1 MTYPMNPIDEQNR
14 ECRRSEGDANAIPD
28 LSLLRS
34 SFAPSP
40 QPSAFWGVGG
50 VQASSKYFSHDLTID
65 VVGGILKSMLDYS
78 KIDSILRAL
87 VEPTRRQILERLS
100 RGPATVSQLA
110 EPFGMTFAAVLQ
122 HLQVLEACGLIRS
135 EKIGRVRTCRIEPGG
150 LAPLAD
156 WIAER
161 RIPAERH
168 LDRLG
173 EILAETDQSSPKV
186 QDQEK
191 DDQT

>member
-1 MTYPMNPIDEQNR
+1 
-14 ECRRSEGDANAIPD
+14 
-28 LSLLRS
+28 
-34 SFAPSP
+34 
-40 QPSAFWGVGG
+40 
-50 VQASSKYFSHDLTID
+50 
-65 VVGGILKSMLDYS
+65 MLNHS

-100 RGPATVSQLA
+100 NGPATVSQLA

-122 HLQVLEACGLIRS
+122 HLQALEACGLIRS

-173 EILAETDQSSPKV
+173 QILAEPDPSPKGQSPEN

-191 DDQT
+191 DEQQ

>member
-1 MTYPMNPIDEQNR
+1 V
-14 ECRRSEGDANAIPD
+14 A
-28 LSLLRS
+28 LRS
-34 SFAPSP
+34 SD
-40 QPSAFWGVGG
+40 GVG
-50 VQASSKYFSHDLTID
+50 VDPSLDLRSPEYFSPDLTI
-65 VVGGILKSMLDYS
+65 VASATILKSMLNYS
-78 KIDSILRAL
+78 EIDSILRAL

-156 WIAER
+156 WITER

-173 EILAETDQSSPKV
+173 EILAETDQPSPKV

-191 DDQT
+191 DEQT